1 MRSFWLWFSLL
12 LITWV
17 CSVLHISTNIADL
30 PWRIAMSALF
40 FALYFISPLFR
51 QNPIFLMMILSII
64 SIIAIA
70 ALWPESTGAPNLFP
84 LLVYSI
90 IAGEAMYRL
99 SAPQAAGIGVILL
112 LGSIAP
118 YVWGYSSIS
127 PLYIGLYSLLLAVS
141 FVIFRKT
148 WVIQEEVTA
157 RNEALLSEYRKM
169 KRQIVASEQAA
180 REEERAQVGRDIHDS
195 VGHKL
200 TALLMQLE
208 VFRMQTDEGTA
219 LRVQEL
225 KELASESLE
234 ETRSA
239 VKTLR
244 NHEAGGL
251 TAIVSLIRKLESE
264 SFFRINFSV
273 RHGALSAPLSNTQS
287 IAVYRS
293 VQEALKNIMRH
304 SNARDAEIIFEAPGG
319 GVFRFEVIN
328 KWEENKSFREGFGLR
343 SMRER
348 MELAGGRLDVIP
360 YKDRFVVRGT
370 LSMVK
375 KGGEET

>member
-99 SAPQAAGIGVILL
+99 LAPQAAGIGVILL

-118 YVWGYSSIS
+118 YLWGYPSIS

-141 FVIFRKT
+141 FVIFQKT

-169 KRQIVASEQAA
+169 KRQIVASEQVA

-200 TALLMQLE
+200 TALLLQLE

-225 KELASESLE
+225 KELARESLE

-244 NHEAGGL
+244 NQEAGGL

-293 VQEALKNIMRH
+293 VQEALTNIMRH

>member
-17 CSVLHISTNIADL
+17 CSVLHISTNIAHI

-40 FALYFISPLFR
+40 FALFFLSPLFR
-51 QNPIFLMMILSII
+51 QNKIVLMLICSLTSVC
-64 SIIAIA
+64 AIV
-70 ALWPESTGAPNLFP
+70 ALWPENAQSPNLFP
-84 LLVYSI
+84 LLVFSI
-90 IAGEAMYRL
+90 VAGEAVYRL
-99 SAPQAAGIGVILL
+99 SALQAAGIGFILV

-118 YVWGYSSIS
+118 YLWSYPSVSIAF
-127 PLYIGLYSLLLAVS
+127 IGLYTLLLTIAFIV
-141 FVIFRKT
+141 FRKT
-148 WVIQEEVTA
+148 WVRQEEVTA

-208 VFRMQTDEGTA
+208 VFRMQTDETTA
-219 LRVQEL
+219 KRVQEL
-225 KELASESLE
+225 KEMAKESLE

-239 VKTLR
+239 VKALR
-244 NHEAGGL
+244 HHESGGL
-251 TAIVSLIRKLESE
+251 SAIVSLIRKLESE
-264 SFFRINFSV
+264 SFFRVNFSV

-287 IAVYRS
+287 IAVFRS
-293 VQEALKNIMRH
+293 VQEALTNIMRH

-328 KWEENKSFREGFGLR
+328 IWQENKSFREGFGLR

-348 MELAGGRLDVIP
+348 MELAGGRLEVIP
-360 YKDRFVVRGT
+360 YEDRFVVRGT

-375 KGGEET
+375 KGGGDT